1 MTNQMNHGADA
12 ETEPRSD
19 ASLADQV
26 MPAGQMKQGEASQSI
41 RPERTSVRRPPNVMP
56 IAHVQALEAYIE
68 RRRKL
73 AARIRLENPARTEE
87 EIEARLEQFGA

>member
-1 MTNQMNHGADA
+1 MISQVNHGAGAD
-12 ETEPRSD
+12 TEPRSD

-26 MPAGQMKQGEASQSI
+26 MSCGQIKNEALQSMES
-41 RPERTSVRRPPNVMP
+41 ERIAVSLAPKVRGMADGR
-56 IAHVQALEAYIE
+56 ALEAYIE
-68 RRRKL
+68 RRRRL

>member
-1 MTNQMNHGADA
+1 MIDQMNLGAGAD
-12 ETEPRSD
+12 TEPRND
-19 ASLADQV
+19 ASLADQ
-26 MPAGQMKQGEASQSI
+26 MMSSGQVKKGEALRS
-41 RPERTSVRRPPNVMP
+41 ERTAVRRPPNVMP

-73 AARIRLENPARTEE
+73 AQRIRLEDPARTEE

>member
-1 MTNQMNHGADA
+1 MISQMNHGAGAD
-12 ETEPRSD
+12 TEPRSD

-26 MPAGQMKQGEASQSI
+26 MSRGQIRKGEALRSI
-41 RPERTSVRRPPNVMP
+41 QLERIAVWPAPKVMRT
-56 IAHVQALEAYIE
+56 ADGRALEAYIE
-68 RRRKL
+68 RRRRL

>member
-1 MTNQMNHGADA
+1 MIIQMNQGAGAD
-12 ETEPRSD
+12 TEPRSD

-26 MPAGQMKQGEASQSI
+26 MSCGQIKNEEALQSI
-41 RPERTSVRRPPNVMP
+41 QPERIAVSPAPKVMGM
-56 IAHVQALEAYIE
+56 ADWRALEAYIE
-68 RRRKL
+68 RRRRL

>member
-1 MTNQMNHGADA
+1 MTNQMNHGAGVD
-12 ETEPRSD
+12 TEPRSD

-26 MPAGQMKQGEASQSI
+26 MSCGQIEQGEALQSI
-41 RPERTSVRRPPNVMP
+41 RSEQ
-56 IAHVQALEAYIE
+56 IAVSPAPKVARIADGRALEAYIE
-68 RRRKL
+68 RRRRL

>member
-1 MTNQMNHGADA
+1 MINQLNHDAGADTA
-12 ETEPRSD
+12 PRSD

-26 MPAGQMKQGEASQSI
+26 MSSGQIRKGEALQSI
-41 RPERTSVRRPPNVMP
+41 QPERIAVSPATKVMG
-56 IAHVQALEAYIE
+56 IADGRALEAYIE
-68 RRRKL
+68 RRRRL